1 VKDELQPVK
10 IGLHSPMLSQWNGL
24 PMRKAMVAQVEDIFT
39 NNTALV
45 LNRYLLDDI
54 YICIYRLHSFKGNAQ
69 SETTLCSKNIRFVE
83 E

>member
-1 VKDELQPVK
+1 
-10 IGLHSPMLSQWNGL
+10 MNRL
-24 PMRKAMVAQVEDIFT
+24 PPFQRVLAHVEDIFT

-83 E
+83 K